1 MDLNIKIPATSLE
14 WKVPSNQPPW
24 KDQAIST
31 IKKYKSLYGDKFKIV
46 EKETGIPE
54 WLLVGFAAVE
64 GGGALNE
71 KLTGANGT
79 PSIMQMNPRTGY
91 QTIETELK
99 GGNTIGK
106 LIGFYQVIPNAFVIK
121 KPIPQNFWDASNAK
135 KRQEKASDYLSLKPI
150 DVVSPMIFKALY
162 SDVGFAIKLGGFHLG
177 QLLLQSI
184 KEVGSPRLDHVII
197 KYNGGIGVY
206 KNRVLETDLRNADT
220 TNLVN
225 TYKSRHNVTTPAYII
240 KLMGKN
246 GLLDVQKQ
254 GLA

>member
-1 MDLNIKIPATSLE
+1 MDLNIKIPATPLE

-24 KDQAIST
+24 KDQAISI
-31 IKKYKSLYGDKFKIV
+31 IKKYKSLYGAQFKIA
-46 EKETGIPE
+46 EQDTGIPE
-54 WLLVGFAAVE
+54 WLLVGFAGVE
-64 GGGALNE
+64 GMGALNE

-79 PSIMQMNPRTGY
+79 PSIMQMNPTTGY

-106 LIGFYQVIPNAFVIK
+106 LIGFYQVIPNAFVVK
-121 KPIPQNFWDASNAK
+121 KPIPKDFWSSSNIK
-135 KRQEKASDYLSLKPI
+135 VRQEDAKDYLSLKPMAE
-150 DVVSPMIFKALY
+150 VSPIIFKALY
-162 SDVGFAIKLGGFHLG
+162 QNVGFAIRLGAFHLG
-177 QLLLQSI
+177 QLLLTSI

-225 TYKSRHNVTTPAYII
+225 TYKSRHNATTPAYII

-246 GLLDVQKQ
+246 GFLDVQKQ